1 MSKLPGFGPK
11 QVNHCI
17 KKNES
22 KVVDTIDIEDMGDKV
37 RFSKELHLVI
47 KNFYVIAIF
56 VILGSILSMLEKQ
69 EISILWWIP

>member
-37 RFSKELHLVI
+37 SFSKKNVI
-47 KNFYVIAIF
+47 FQ
-56 VILGSILSMLEKQ
+56 ILQYSKSY
-69 EISILWWIP
+69 

>member
-1 MSKLPGFGPK
+1 MKFQEKVSKLPGFGPK

-37 RFSKELHLVI
+37 SFSKKNVI
-47 KNFYVIAIF
+47 FQ
-56 VILGSILSMLEKQ
+56 ILQYSKSY
-69 EISILWWIP
+69 